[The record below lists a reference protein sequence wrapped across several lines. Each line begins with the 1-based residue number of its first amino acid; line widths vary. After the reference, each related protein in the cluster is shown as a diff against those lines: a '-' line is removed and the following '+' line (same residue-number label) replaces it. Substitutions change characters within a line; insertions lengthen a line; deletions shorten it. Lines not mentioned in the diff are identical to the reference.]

1 MPSALKTQPSKSV
14 PIPTCPAPT
23 TVAACTTASFWFAP
37 QQLATVSYAISAV
50 TGLVLLGL
58 LVLLVVATAR
68 ARHERRAVADEPS
81 PEPGVDAAVL
91 RLGAAAAVAL
101 GLGVGLVG
109 AWIFAVRAG
118 VLLGVGVGVLAW
130 LGMTSR
136 RLLWLA
142 LVPLAVIPLLYVL
155 QPSSGTGG
163 FFGFADQHLAAHW
176 LAVAAVCAVAAAC
189 LLDAWRVRRASPE
202 VDPSP

>member
-1 MPSALKTQPSKSV
+1 M
-14 PIPTCPAPT
+14 
-23 TVAACTTASFWFAP
+23 
-37 QQLATVSYAISAV
+37 
-50 TGLVLLGL
+50 LLL
-58 LVLLVVATAR
+58 VATAR
-68 ARHERRAVADEPS
+68 ARRGQPAVADEPS
-81 PEPGVDAAVL
+81 PAAAATGVDAVVL

-109 AWIFAVRAG
+109 AWLFAVRAG

-142 LVPLAVIPLLYVL
+142 LVPLAVLPLLYVL
-155 QPSSGTGG
+155 QPSSGAGG

-189 LLDAWRVRRASPE
+189 LLDALRVRRASPE